1 MAQRPSPFVPLLG
14 PGLRRGGYREG
25 LRGNAWDAGLARR
38 HLAPTVARPD
48 MATVAN
54 AIAPDRLIPRAIFP
68 LRRTA
73 STTQDMWQLYQFP
86 LCPFSRKVRLL
97 LGEKGIGYELV
108 RESPWERR
116 DEFLDMNPAGQV
128 PVLAD
133 QSRGILLM
141 DSMAICEYLE
151 ETVEKSAMINGT
163 ATSRAEIR
171 RLVAWFDTQF
181 FADIVAP
188 LLHERMEKRLVT
200 KEPPDSKRLRDA
212 MKAAVRHLDY
222 TDYLLDHHNWMAGA
236 TMSLADLAAAAQIS
250 VADYLGG
257 IDWKN
262 HEQTAKWYRGFKSRP
277 SFRPLLSERM
287 EGIMAPK
294 HYDDVDF

>member
-1 MAQRPSPFVPLLG
+1 
-14 PGLRRGGYREG
+14 
-25 LRGNAWDAGLARR
+25 
-38 HLAPTVARPD
+38 
-48 MATVAN
+48 
-54 AIAPDRLIPRAIFP
+54 
-68 LRRTA
+68 
-73 STTQDMWQLYQFP
+73 MWQLHQFP

-97 LGEKGIGYELV
+97 LGEKSEGCELV
-108 RESPWERR
+108 REYPWEQR

-128 PVLAD
+128 PVMTDAA
-133 QSRGILLM
+133 RGLRLM

-151 ETVEKSAMINGT
+151 ETVDKNAMISGT
-163 ATSRAEIR
+163 AVNRAEIR

-188 LLHERMEKRLVT
+188 LLHERMEKRIVT
-200 KEPPDSKRLRDA
+200 KAPPDSGKLRAA
-212 MKAAVRHLDY
+212 MKAAVRHLEY
-222 TDYLLDHHNWMAGA
+222 TDFLLDRHNWMAGA

-257 IDWKN
+257 IDWKH

-287 EGIMAPK
+287 EGITPPK